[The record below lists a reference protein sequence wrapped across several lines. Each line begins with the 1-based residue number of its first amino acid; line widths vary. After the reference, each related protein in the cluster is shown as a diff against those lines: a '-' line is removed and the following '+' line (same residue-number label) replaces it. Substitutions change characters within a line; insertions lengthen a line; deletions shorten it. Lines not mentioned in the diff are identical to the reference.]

1 MSSIAATGA
10 FGRLALRC
18 QPDTRLVALTRE
30 GADPAFEEVVR
41 RYRGRL
47 VAYASGIVRPD
58 RAEDV
63 VQDSLVRALSAVRDS
78 DSEINLR
85 PWLHTI
91 VRNRALNDLRD
102 EPALEHLDEN
112 FDGVPQPPDVAARKE
127 ELAGVVDQVKALP
140 HAQREALVQREFEGR
155 SHEEIAAAMDVT
167 PGAVRGLI
175 FRARSSLRDV
185 AGLAIPMPVLRAL
198 IESSA
203 AGGGA
208 ATVAAAGGGGGLVKI
223 GAVIGVAAVA
233 IGSGVAIHDH
243 DGSGGNEAT
252 ADSRPPVHR
261 THHSTQQASSGLS
274 SDAATA
280 TNASSTSA
288 SDNGGGRSRSADA
301 SGSGQGSSGSGS
313 GGSSGPSPAGGSSGP
328 RPSSGSGSSS
338 GGGGDDHSGS
348 GAGGGSP
355 GGGEPG
361 DGGGGGTTT
370 TGDGGGDHSGPGG
383 GGDGGGGTVQP
394 PPTGGGVD
402 GGDHSGPGGGG
413 GDGGDG
419 GTVQPPSGGGDG
431 GGTTT
436 TTTTTPLPPHGD

>member
-1 MSSIAATGA
+1 MSSPGTAGTL
-10 FGRLALRC
+10 GRLALRC
-18 QPDTRLVALTRE
+18 QPDSRLVALTRE

-63 VQDSLVRALSAVRDS
+63 VQDSLVRALTAVRDS

-112 FDGVPQPPDVAARKE
+112 FDGVPQPPDVAARNE

-140 HAQREALVQREFEGR
+140 DGQREALVQRELEGR

-198 IESSA
+198 VESSAA

-243 DGSGGNEAT
+243 DGSGANEAT
-252 ADSRPPVHR
+252 ADSKPPMHR
-261 THHSTQQASSGLS
+261 AHRSTQQASSGLNS
-274 SDAATA
+274 GAT
-280 TNASSTSA
+280 TSRASSTSA
-288 SDNGGGRSRSADA
+288 SDSGGHGRSADSFA
-301 SGSGQGSSGSGS
+301 SGHGSSDGSS
-313 GGSSGPSPAGGSSGP
+313 GGSSGPSSVGGSAGP
-328 RPSSGSGSSS
+328 SPSSGSGSS
-338 GGGGDDHSGS
+338 GGGGDSGGS
-348 GAGGGSP
+348 GDDGSS
-355 GGGEPG
+355 
-361 DGGGGGTTT
+361 GGGGTTT
-370 TGDGGGDHSGPGG
+370 TDD
-383 GGDGGGGTVQP
+383 
-394 PPTGGGVD
+394 
-402 GGDHSGPGGGG
+402 
-413 GDGGDG
+413 
-419 GTVQPPSGGGDG
+419 
-431 GGTTT
+431 
-436 TTTTTPLPPHGD
+436 

>member
-1 MSSIAATGA
+1 MSSAVATGT

-18 QPDTRLVALTRE
+18 QPDSRLVALTRE

-63 VQDSLVRALSAVRDS
+63 VQDSLVRALTAVRDS

-140 HAQREALVQREFEGR
+140 DAQREALVQREFEGR

-175 FRARSSLRDV
+175 FRARSSLRNV

-198 IESSA
+198 VESSAA

-223 GAVIGVAAVA
+223 GAAIGVAAVA

-252 ADSRPPVHR
+252 ADSNPPIHR

-274 SDAATA
+274 SGAATS
-280 TNASSTSA
+280 TSDSSTSA
-288 SDNGGGRSRSADA
+288 SDNGGGQSRSAD
-301 SGSGQGSSGSGS
+301 SSGSGHGS
-313 GGSSGPSPAGGSSGP
+313 AGNSGGNSGPSQTGGSSGPSPA
-328 RPSSGSGSSS
+328 SGSGSSS
-338 GGGGDDHSGS
+338 GDGGDNSGS
-348 GAGGGSP
+348 GDGGSS
-355 GGGEPG
+355 GSGD
-361 DGGGGGTTT
+361 DGGTTTTT

-383 GGDGGGGTVQP
+383 GGDGGGTTTT
-394 PPTGGGVD
+394 TG

-413 GDGGDG
+413 GGDDG
-419 GTVQPPSGGGDG
+419 GTVPPPPTGGGDGSGDGGDDG

-436 TTTTTPLPPHGD
+436 TTMTTPLPPHGD

>member
-1 MSSIAATGA
+1 MSSTATTGT

-18 QPDTRLVALTRE
+18 QPDARLVALTRE

-63 VQDSLVRALSAVRDS
+63 VQDSLVRALTAVRDS

-140 HAQREALVQREFEGR
+140 DAQREALVQREFEGR

-175 FRARSSLRDV
+175 FRARSSLRNV

-198 IESSA
+198 VESSAA

-223 GAVIGVAAVA
+223 GAAIGVAALA

-252 ADSRPPVHR
+252 ADSNPPIHR

-274 SDAATA
+274 SGAATS
-280 TNASSTSA
+280 NASSTSA
-288 SDNGGGRSRSADA
+288 SDNGGGQSRSTDT
-301 SGSGQGSSGSGS
+301 SGSGHGSSGSGS
-313 GGSSGPSPAGGSSGP
+313 GGNSGPSPAGGSSGP
-328 RPSSGSGSSS
+328 SPASGSGSS
-338 GGGGDDHSGS
+338 GGGDDHSGS
-348 GAGGGSP
+348 GGGGGSS
-355 GGGEPG
+355 GSGEPG
-361 DGGGGGTTT
+361 DGGGGTTTT

-383 GGDGGGGTVQP
+383 GGDGGGTTTT
-394 PPTGGGVD
+394 TGDG

-413 GDGGDG
+413 DDG
-419 GTVQPPSGGGDG
+419 GTVPPPPTGGGDGSGDGGDG

-436 TTTTTPLPPHGD
+436 TTTTTTTPQPPHGD